1 MDQKNQVTYNELRVQ
16 QYSYNYTKFP
26 ELKEWRKNPYTFLKA
41 ILYMECSA
49 FLVLLLLKTK
59 IKPNTITLLYILSGI
74 LGLILLSIPIKETII
89 ISLVVFFLKGIFDWA
104 DGHLARITNQNS
116 LGGHILD
123 VYGAHVNEIGFYL
136 GLGFFNSN
144 YHGLP
149 YMMYILPIYPL
160 LISFNLFSFSKGVL
174 FDKGYSTT
182 QSIVNKNNALDDKK
196 TKDGINAGKY
206 NINGYRLQ
214 FMSSFLDSRARTV
227 DMIALLILIEI
238 YYPLRITWLIF
249 IGLSIKHILIFAR
262 GLYLFV
268 TDKWSETIVYKNN

>member
-1 MDQKNQVTYNELRVQ
+1 
-16 QYSYNYTKFP
+16 
-26 ELKEWRKNPYTFLKA
+26 
-41 ILYMECSA
+41 MECSA